1 MIAIDQLARISR
13 HAVNPRRIANSLEAL
28 CVFRRRRATEAAS
41 LLLVVLVVG
50 CSTLERLP
58 PEAAN
63 LTDQT
68 TVLGIPNARF
78 YADTQVAE
86 MAQEALRAVERERAA
101 LPGKG
106 SAADRLPPANYLGIS
121 GGSDDGAFGAGLL
134 VGWSDAGTRPEFK
147 LVSGVSTGALIAPFA
162 FLGPAYD
169 PQLRAVYT
177 GVQPADIYE
186 QRSMFTA
193 VFSESF
199 ADTAPLFGLI
209 SRYVNDDMLVAI
221 AQEYNK
227 GRLLLIG
234 TTNLDFQRPVIWNI
248 GAIAASGRP
257 GAIEL
262 VRKILLASAAVPGLF
277 PPVMIDVEG
286 GGKRF
291 QELHVDGGAVAQM
304 FLYPTSM
311 GCTSTPSRKEAL
323 ARERHAYLIR
333 NGRMDPEWATTDRS
347 LLSIV
352 GRAIST
358 MIYYS
363 GYNDALR
370 ITRLH
375 NVMALATTSPLSGRI
390 SRCRI
395 KNRSTKSTCGH
406 CSTMVISAG
415 VQDILGARH
424 PRSLK
429 HPPNRRAA
437 SRVPCRCGF

>member
-1 MIAIDQLARISR
+1 MVAIDQLARISR

-28 CVFRRRRATEAAS
+28 CVFRRRRATGAAS

-101 LPGKG
+101 LPGRG

-169 PQLRAVYT
+169 PQIRAVYT
-177 GVQPADIYE
+177 GVQPVGIYE

-221 AQEYNK
+221 AQ
-227 GRLLLIG
+227 
-234 TTNLDFQRPVIWNI
+234 
-248 GAIAASGRP
+248 
-257 GAIEL
+257 
-262 VRKILLASAAVPGLF
+262 
-277 PPVMIDVEG
+277 
-286 GGKRF
+286 
-291 QELHVDGGAVAQM
+291 
-304 FLYPTSM
+304 
-311 GCTSTPSRKEAL
+311 
-323 ARERHAYLIR
+323 
-333 NGRMDPEWATTDRS
+333 
-347 LLSIV
+347 
-352 GRAIST
+352 
-358 MIYYS
+358 
-363 GYNDALR
+363 
-370 ITRLH
+370 
-375 NVMALATTSPLSGRI
+375 
-390 SRCRI
+390 
-395 KNRSTKSTCGH
+395 
-406 CSTMVISAG
+406 
-415 VQDILGARH
+415 
-424 PRSLK
+424 
-429 HPPNRRAA
+429 
-437 SRVPCRCGF
+437 